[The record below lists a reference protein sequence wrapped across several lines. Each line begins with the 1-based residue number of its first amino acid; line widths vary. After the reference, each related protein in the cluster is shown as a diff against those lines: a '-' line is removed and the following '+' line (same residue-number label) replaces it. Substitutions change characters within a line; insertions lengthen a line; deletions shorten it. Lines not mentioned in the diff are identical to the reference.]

1 MGMSTAEL
9 VSKIF
14 EFTSWPGK
22 LIFLVL
28 SIVSVVYWF
37 CPPNLKIRMEM
48 FWVELCSKLSRECNF
63 FVMEVS
69 QPILFKRLN
78 AYFTRQ
84 FVMKSTSH
92 KVGLVE
98 ADDDSFL
105 LTLAIRPGENLMVY
119 ENIDGMK
126 IGWSLIN
133 DEDDKRII
141 KLTLRGDDKLKL
153 FNHLE
158 KVVYDMAE
166 SAEFITSD
174 ELASLVDRPPESEPR
189 SRLSLVSRLWRQWDP
204 FSL

>member
-63 FVMEVS
+63 FVME
-69 QPILFKRLN
+69 
-78 AYFTRQ
+78 
-84 FVMKSTSH
+84 
-92 KVGLVE
+92 
-98 ADDDSFL
+98 ADDGSFL
-105 LTLAIRPGENLMVY
+105 LTLAISPGENLMVY
-119 ENIDGMK
+119 ENIDGKK
-126 IGWSLIN
+126 ISWSLIN
-133 DEDDKRII
+133 DEDDKRIL

-158 KVVYDMAE
+158 KVVHDMAE

-174 ELASLVDRPPESEPR
+174 ELASLVDRPPELEPR
-189 SRLSLVSRLWRQWDP
+189 SRLSRLVSV
-204 FSL
+204 SLRGFH